1 MTKEGRVVALISMT
15 VLLYG
20 LNTFFQTGSLVF
32 PFPLNELFFLLGS
45 VFIGFYSYKNE
56 MTTVLTTIYVAITG
70 VLSQEFYWSIFLS
83 PERME
88 LFSNSLY
95 RDTFQVL
102 HYIGILMWLI
112 LIWRKSIIHV
122 SIYFLVIIL
131 FTLVTAFYLD
141 IIILQMFVYLSVFL
155 YFFKSI
161 QRYPS
166 LNLWFLYCVLVLAKY
181 WSLNTFS

>member
-32 PFPLNELFFLLGS
+32 PLPLNELFFLLGS
-45 VFIGFYSYKNE
+45 FFIGFYSYRNE
-56 MTTVLTTIYVAITG
+56 KITVFTTFFVAITG

-83 PERME
+83 PEQME
-88 LFSNSLY
+88 LFSSSLY
-95 RDTFQVL
+95 RDTFQVF
-102 HYIGILMWLI
+102 HYIGVLFWLV

-122 SIYFLVIIL
+122 SSYFLFLIL
-131 FTLVTAFYLD
+131 FTLAIAFSLD
-141 IIILQMFVYLSVFL
+141 IITLQLVVYLGVFL
-155 YFFKSI
+155 YIFKSI
-161 QRYPS
+161 QCFPS
-166 LNLWFLYCVLVLAKY
+166 LNLWILYCLLFLAKY